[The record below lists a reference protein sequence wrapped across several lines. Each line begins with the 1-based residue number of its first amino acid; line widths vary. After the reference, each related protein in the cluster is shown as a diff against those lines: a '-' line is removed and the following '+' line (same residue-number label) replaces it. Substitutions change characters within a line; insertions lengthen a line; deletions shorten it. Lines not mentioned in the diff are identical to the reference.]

1 MKRKIAA
8 IFAADIAGYSRLVA
22 EDEEETLRRLAAYRS
37 VTDDFIAKAGGRI
50 FNTAGDAVLAE
61 FPSAVEAVRCA
72 IDIQESLR
80 TRNMAYPPSR
90 QMSFRIG
97 ITIGDV
103 VERDG
108 DLLGDG
114 VNIAARLEGLAEVG
128 GICVSRAVHEQV
140 ANKLSVQFADIG
152 EQEVKNIPSP
162 VHAYRVA
169 MRREDGTYATPQT
182 KKKPQ
187 PAASPNWAWPLAAT
201 VVSLVAIGVGGFLY
215 FTKLEMPAAQKQT
228 PPAGNV
234 AAATPSQPA
243 NAAPSPGPSPS
254 QSASPPPSVPAGE
267 KLVPGTV
274 PFIGE
279 RTRLS
284 LANEYLQGAGY
295 KAFALNLTGVGSF
308 VVGQQSEDAAKGAA
322 LDQCQQRANVTPV
335 PRQCE
340 LYAVGNSVIYP
351 HGPPPVPPLP
361 WIKRD
366 TATERP
372 FAAKEMPLVRDP
384 GRERLDKVYA
394 PGRKSKTIALGPGG
408 QFIFNTGGETIQE
421 SARRSL
427 ETCGALAGVVCTVV
441 AADDLFVVPV
451 PTTMKVIGFFRP
463 ANNASIAADARDEVA
478 RKLEDTPSGWNAVAV
493 GTTGRPGLG
502 LKAANEQNAV
512 NEALGN
518 CVRRDGDCHVIA
530 IGPFAVGPN

>member
-1 MKRKIAA
+1 
-8 IFAADIAGYSRLVA
+8 
-22 EDEEETLRRLAAYRS
+22 
-37 VTDDFIAKAGGRI
+37 
-50 FNTAGDAVLAE
+50 
-61 FPSAVEAVRCA
+61 
-72 IDIQESLR
+72 
-80 TRNMAYPPSR
+80 
-90 QMSFRIG
+90 
-97 ITIGDV
+97 
-103 VERDG
+103 
-108 DLLGDG
+108 
-114 VNIAARLEGLAEVG
+114 
-128 GICVSRAVHEQV
+128 
-140 ANKLSVQFADIG
+140 
-152 EQEVKNIPSP
+152 
-162 VHAYRVA
+162 
-169 MRREDGTYATPQT
+169 
-182 KKKPQ
+182 
-187 PAASPNWAWPLAAT
+187 LAAT

-228 PPAGNV
+228 PPAGKVV
-234 AAATPSQPA
+234 AVTPSQPA

-254 QSASPPPSVPAGE
+254 QSASPPPSVPAGD

-284 LANEYLQGAGY
+284 LANEYHQGAGY
-295 KAFALNLTGVGSF
+295 KAFALNLSGVSSF
-308 VVGQQSEDAAKGAA
+308 VLGQRSEDAAKGAA
-322 LDQCQQRANVTPV
+322 LDQCQQRANVTPL

-351 HGPPPVPPLP
+351 HGPPPVAPLP

-394 PGRKSKTIALGPGG
+394 PGRKSKTIALGSGG

-427 ETCGALAGVVCTVV
+427 ESCGALAGVVCTVV

-463 ANNASIAADARDEVA
+463 ANNASIAADARDGVA
-478 RKLEDTPSGWNAVAV
+478 RKLEDT
-493 GTTGRPGLG
+493 RPRS
-502 LKAANEQNAV
+502 A
-512 NEALGN
+512 
-518 CVRRDGDCHVIA
+518 RRADRAWG
-530 IGPFAVGPN
+530 